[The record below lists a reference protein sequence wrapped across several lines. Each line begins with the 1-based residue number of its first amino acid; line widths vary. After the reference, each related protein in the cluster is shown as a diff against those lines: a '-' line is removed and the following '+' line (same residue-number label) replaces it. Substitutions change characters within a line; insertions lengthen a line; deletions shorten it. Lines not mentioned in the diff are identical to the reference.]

1 MHMLPKDVC
10 GYLQYGANALCRVEN
25 FTTAVPG
32 FNSLLRGI
40 KLVSIVSQLANGHMV
55 LFKDNLKIDTPLF
68 SEGIAYINC
77 NNIPMTQS
85 VSSLH
90 LQSFE
95 DDDTNYFGSA
105 GQTSGIHE
113 PKRRILSIAW
123 VGCKNRW
130 HITLSHD
137 LLIRHRN
144 LLIFESVA
152 VSRDEFLVHN
162 PWILNTDFFDLQS

>member
-1 MHMLPKDVC
+1 MTCIDRRSKSNPTNGSACYVTNLSAKTLSILIAKYVKTMHMLPKDVC

-113 PKRRILSIAW
+113 PKRRILSIA
-123 VGCKNRW
+123 
-130 HITLSHD
+130 
-137 LLIRHRN
+137 
-144 LLIFESVA
+144 
-152 VSRDEFLVHN
+152 
-162 PWILNTDFFDLQS
+162 